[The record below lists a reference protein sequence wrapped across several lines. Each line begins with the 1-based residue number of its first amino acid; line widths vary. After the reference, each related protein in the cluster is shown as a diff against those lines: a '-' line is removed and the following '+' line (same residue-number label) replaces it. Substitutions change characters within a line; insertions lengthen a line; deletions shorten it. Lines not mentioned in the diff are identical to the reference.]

1 FGEDRLPGWRT
12 PLPPEGSNPS
22 HPSSVSRAS
31 RRDLQR
37 PGGKSAPERVDKAG
51 IQQIGTVTKPLRQF
65 RLVPIN
71 GTASLG
77 AKLNRLG
84 HDGPRL
90 KSIGDRVAPSHSAMT
105 GGPGKNQALV
115 AIKDGQKLRCCFGA
129 VVLGMLKRPL
139 H

>member
-1 FGEDRLPGWRT
+1 M
-12 PLPPEGSNPS
+12 
-22 HPSSVSRAS
+22 
-31 RRDLQR
+31 
-37 PGGKSAPERVDKAG
+37 
-51 IQQIGTVTKPLRQF
+51 TKPLRQF

-115 AIKDGQKLRCCFGA
+115 AIKDGQKLRRCIGA
-129 VVLGMLKRPL
+129 VVLGKLKRPL
-139 H
+139 HGIGQRRETLNDHGGSGA